1 MSQTNKNKLMKAKIT
16 LFFLFML
23 ISIEVKSQELVIDIR
38 PGYEASGSSNFCSN
52 NGLLFF
58 TADDV
63 EDGNVAG
70 ECELWKTDGTTT
82 GTVMVKDINPNAGA
96 IPGNHQ
102 VVAMNGNVYFTADDG
117 ITGNELWKSDGTE
130 KGSLLVKDIQVGIH
144 GYGVWNLCV
153 MNNTL
158 YFRANDGVHG
168 DELWKS
174 DGTEAGTVM
183 VKDILPGE
191 YGSMIDTQGKFVVI
205 DNYLYFNSRDATN
218 ITSQLWKTDGTEEG
232 TTKVSDIRI
241 ERNKTLKEFKGKIYF
256 SGCADC
262 DLTGEE
268 LCVSDGTQEGT
279 FVLKDINTNYNGKS
293 RSVPTILTEYDGNLF
308 FLAYE
313 DINGVELWKTD
324 GTKAGTQLVKDINPG
339 NGYSYIKNLVIFNN
353 RMYFSAFDSNGT
365 YLWSSDGTTEGTAIV
380 TNKVTIE
387 GSIGIFNNKLYF
399 GASDNIVGTE
409 LWESDGTEE
418 GSKLLKD
425 IQPKGITIAA
435 SSKPTGFYNHD
446 NKILY
451 FVADNGLTGHELWK
465 YSNENLSTKVFTNP
479 KINIY
484 PNPSSSIL
492 NIPSINNQII
502 DRITITDLSGKK
514 IKEQKGDIS
523 TINID
528 NLQNGTYIL
537 EAFSGK
543 SKSVI
548 KFIKE

>member
-1 MSQTNKNKLMKAKIT
+1 MKGKIT
-16 LFFLFML
+16 LLFIIIL
-23 ISIEVKSQELVIDIR
+23 ISFKVKSQELIIDLR
-38 PGYEASGSSNFCSN
+38 PGSEGSSTNNFCNN

-63 EDGNVAG
+63 EDGNVYG
-70 ECELWKTDGTTT
+70 ECELWKTDGTTE
-82 GTVMVKDINPNAGA
+82 GTVMIKDINPNAGA
-96 IPGNHQ
+96 IPANRQ

-130 KGSLLVKDIQVGIH
+130 EGTLLVKDIEVGSL

-153 MNNTL
+153 MNNTI
-158 YFRANDGVHG
+158 YFTANDGVHG
-168 DELWKS
+168 EELWKS

-191 YGSMIDTQGKFVVI
+191 YGSMSTTYLEFVVL
-205 DNYLYFNSRDATN
+205 DNYLYFSSRDATN

-241 ERNKTLKEFKGKIYF
+241 ERDKTLKEFKGKIYF

-293 RSVPTILTEYDGNLF
+293 RSVPIMLTEYDGNLF
-308 FLAYE
+308 FIANDY
-313 DINGVELWKTD
+313 IYGSELWKTD
-324 GTKAGTQLVKDINPG
+324 GTEAGTKILKDISPG
-339 NGYSYIKNLVIFNN
+339 DSNSYVKNLVIFNN
-353 RMYFSAFDSNGT
+353 RMYFSAYDSNGT
-365 YLWSSDGTTEGTAIV
+365 RLWTSDGTEEGTTIV

-387 GSIGIFNNKLYF
+387 GSMGIFKNKLYF
-399 GASDNIVGTE
+399 GANDNVVGTE
-409 LWESDGTEE
+409 LWESDGTDE
-418 GSKLLKD
+418 GTKLLKD

-446 NKILY
+446 DKILY
-451 FVADNGLTGHELWK
+451 FVADNGRTGHELWK
-465 YSNENLSTKVFTNP
+465 HTNENLSTKAFTNS

-484 PNPSSSIL
+484 PNPSSSII

-502 DRITITDLSGKK
+502 DKITITDLSGKK
-514 IKEQKGDIS
+514 LKEQKGNIS

-537 EAFSGK
+537 EAFSGN

-548 KFIKE
+548 KFIKK